1 MLRTQIY
8 LAENT
13 HTRLNQI
20 KRVKGVSM
28 GRLIRKYIEKGI
40 EEETVEDNGL
50 WKLASLGIKGGPK
63 DLSKNFNQYLIE
75 ALNPKRQ

>member
-8 LAENT
+8 LAENI

-20 KRVKGVSM
+20 KKVKGVSM

-50 WKLASLGIKGGPK
+50 WKLASLGIKGGDPN
-63 DLSKNFNQYLIE
+63 LSKNYKQYLYGKWRKQ
-75 ALNPKRQ
+75 L